1 MPYWYG
7 WVGVL
12 IAILIFAMFL
22 MMIGAIN
29 ISA

>member
-1 MPYWYG
+1 MPAWNWLG
-7 WVGVL
+7 AL
-12 IAILIFAMFL
+12 ICLLIIFMFL